1 VENPQQ
7 LWTFVRPMELGLGE
21 TIDFELSVGPP
32 SSGPASAFRRA
43 VPNYGMY
50 PTTRT
55 PLDHRNVRGLL
66 PEYWSGGASAAVVT
80 SPSSAYADT
89 VIDLSIT
96 TNEDSKGHGIVD
108 GERPIQRLAPGCW
121 RGHQLLSVHDNQ

>member
-1 VENPQQ
+1 
-7 LWTFVRPMELGLGE
+7 MELGPGE

-32 SSGPASAFRRA
+32 SSRPASAFRRA
-43 VPNYGMY
+43 VGCIQQQGP
-50 PTTRT
+50 

-66 PEYWSGGASAAVVT
+66 PEYWSGGASAATVT

-96 TNEDSKGHGIVD
+96 TNEDLKGHGIVD
-108 GERPIQRLAPGCW
+108 GERPIQRLALGCW
-121 RGHQLLSVHDNQ
+121 RGHQLLGVHDNQ